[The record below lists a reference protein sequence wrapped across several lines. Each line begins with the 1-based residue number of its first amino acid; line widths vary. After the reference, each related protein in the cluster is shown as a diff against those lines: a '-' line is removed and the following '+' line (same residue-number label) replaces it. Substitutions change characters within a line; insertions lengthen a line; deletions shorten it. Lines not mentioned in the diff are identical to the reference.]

1 MSFNLSINFET
12 FEQLQ
17 DFMSEFNKFKK
28 LQEKKTNKKIDIL
41 ASNVSELTK
50 EDDKRGQHQQYYHN
64 KAKEYQFE
72 NPHLSYKECL
82 KIVYKNNKN
91 NDKSI

>member
-17 DFMSEFNKFKK
+17 EFMVEFNKFKK
-28 LQEKKTNKKIDIL
+28 LQEKKFNKKIDEL
-41 ASNVSELTK
+41 ASNVTELTK
-50 EDDKRGQHQQYYHN
+50 EDHRGEHQQYYHN
-64 KAKEYQFE
+64 QAKIYQSE
-72 NPHLSYKECL
+72 HIDKSYRECL

-91 NDKSI
+91 TDKSI

>member
-17 DFMSEFNKFKK
+17 DFMTEFNKFKK
-28 LQEKKTNKKIDIL
+28 LQEKKVNKKIDEL
-41 ASNVSELTK
+41 ASNLTDLIK
-50 EDDKRGQHQQYYHN
+50 EDHRGEHQQYYHN
-64 KAKEYQFE
+64 QAKIYQSE
-72 NPHLSYKECL
+72 HPEHSYRDCL

-91 NDKSI
+91 TEKSI